1 MNIKGIVDDILAF
14 LKRIKGWWR
23 IIYIGFAIL
32 VYIHFGGLIGAIV
45 MTAALILCDALIH
58 KLD

>member
-1 MNIKGIVDDILAF
+1 MKKFLDTVLAF

-23 IIYIGFAIL
+23 IIYIGFAFL
-32 VYIHFGGLIGAIV
+32 VYIHFGGVIGAV
-45 MTAALILCDALIH
+45 GMTAALILCDALIH